1 MHHWS
6 KSMLINAIE
15 SQIYQRTLVNQTN
28 FAQTLLTPTSN
39 EADMIVKDEYLFNF
53 LNLTEPYTEAQFEQA
68 ILSNIRNFLVELGGD
83 FAFLGNQ
90 YPVKLEDKT
99 FKIDLLLFHR
109 QLQCLVAIE
118 LKTDEFQ
125 PDFVGKMNFY
135 LTTLN
140 RLVKKEHEQPS
151 IGIIICKS
159 KNRTVVEFA
168 LQDINKPIGIATY
181 NLVEKL
187 PINIQQFFPTS
198 SEFVERVESITRY
211 IQGKTK

>member
-1 MHHWS
+1 
-6 KSMLINAIE
+6 MLINAIE